1 MADMDTQILPLGS
14 RPRSLELDFIG
25 DLACPWSFIGKRNLT
40 RALQSLYGA
49 PLLAQRWHGL
59 PLAGVAQNGWREHLA
74 SRLPAGADVDEAQ
87 RKLESVGRGLDIE
100 FHFDR
105 IVNLPDTREAHRLVH
120 LAGHDSR
127 QGELIDGIFRAF
139 FAAGRDIGNPLVLV
153 QLASDAGVEES
164 VREAFTSGPLGRD
177 EVLAEERRLRGLGVE
192 GVPNLLLNSRVLVPG
207 AADVSTY
214 IQALDTALFTEIAAQ
229 DRPRLLH

>member
-1 MADMDTQILPLGS
+1 MDTQILHVGS

-25 DLACPWSFIGKRNLT
+25 DLACPWSFIGKRNLA
-40 RALQSLYGA
+40 RALDSLYGA
-49 PLLAQRWHGL
+49 DLRVQRWHGL
-59 PLAGVAQNGWREHLA
+59 PLAGVAQSSWREHLA

-87 RKLESVGRGLDIE
+87 RKLEAAGRELDIA

-120 LAGHDSR
+120 LAAHDTH
-127 QGELIDGIFRAF
+127 QGELIDGVFRAF
-139 FAAGRDIGNPLVLV
+139 FEAGRDISNPLVLV
-153 QLASDAGVEES
+153 QLASEAGVEES
-164 VREAFTSGPLGRD
+164 VRTAFAAGAGGRD

-214 IQALDTALFTEIAAQ
+214 IQALDQALFPENPAQ
-229 DRPRLLH
+229 ERQRLLN

>member
-1 MADMDTQILPLGS
+1 MDTQLLHLGS

-40 RALQSLYGA
+40 RALDSLYGA
-49 PLLAQRWHGL
+49 TSRVQRWHGL
-59 PLAGVAQNGWREHLA
+59 PLAGMAQTGWREHLA

-87 RKLESVGRGLDIE
+87 HKLESAGRDLDIA
-100 FHFDR
+100 FHFER
-105 IVNLPDTREAHRLVH
+105 IASLPDTREAHRLVH
-120 LAGHDSR
+120 LAGADPR

-139 FAAGRDIGNPLVLV
+139 FEAGRDISNPLVLV
-153 QLASDAGVEES
+153 QAATAAGVDAS
-164 VREAFTSGPLGRD
+164 VRAAFTAGPQGRD

-207 AADVSTY
+207 AADVPTY
-214 IQALDTALFTEIAAQ
+214 IQALDQALFTEMPTQ
-229 DRPRLLH
+229 ERQRLLH